1 MGIIRHS
8 LAYLSLGSNVG
19 DRERH
24 LENAQRELAE
34 HVGKIV
40 SVSPLYENPPF
51 GFEAEQHFL
60 NLCLCIQTTLSPS
73 ELLQKCNKIEFSIG
87 RVKKSTNGMYHSRCI
102 DIDIILFNNLTI
114 DSEALTIP
122 HPHFRK
128 RRFVLKPLNDIAF
141 NKIDPETSLTIEQL
155 LANCTD
161 ESDMK
166 IWTQS

>member
-1 MGIIRHS
+1 
-8 LAYLSLGSNVG
+8 
-19 DRERH
+19 
-24 LENAQRELAE
+24 
-34 HVGKIV
+34 
-40 SVSPLYENPPF
+40 
-51 GFEAEQHFL
+51 
-60 NLCLCIQTTLSPS
+60 
-73 ELLQKCNKIEFSIG
+73 
-87 RVKKSTNGMYHSRCI
+87 MYHSRCI